1 MPRQW
6 DIVEVPGESWPA
18 EGGEETFL
26 AVVVSSAFASEKA
39 NVYWVCPIRS
49 SAGKRIEPGYV
60 PLRQYMPPAFKSW
73 GNAMDGLF
81 GRKEWSTPVELD
93 KAKDMVR
100 TDLVITVTRH
110 EMKASNF
117 GSVDAATR
125 KRMTM
130 ALRRFAAFTVPAR

>member
-18 EGGEETFL
+18 EGGGDSFL

-49 SAGKRIEPGYV
+49 SAGLRVEPGYV
-60 PLRQYMPPAFKSW
+60 PIKQFMPQPFKSW
-73 GNAMDGLF
+73 GKRLDNML
-81 GRKEWSTPVELD
+81 GRKAMTVPVEMSNTL
-93 KAKDMVR
+93 DMVR

-110 EMKASNF
+110 EMKATNY
-117 GSVDAATR
+117 GAVDIVTR
-125 KRMTM
+125 KRMAG
-130 ALRRFAAFTVPAR
+130 ALRRFAAFTAPPK

>member
-18 EGGEETFL
+18 EGGDETFL

-39 NVYWVCPIRS
+39 NVFWVCPIRA
-49 SAGKRIEPGYV
+49 SAGKRIEAGYV
-60 PLRQYMPPAFKSW
+60 PLKQFIPPQFRSW
-73 GNAMDGLF
+73 GPRMDKLF
-81 GRKEWSTPVELD
+81 DRKPMTMPIEMDAV
-93 KAKDMVR
+93 KDMVR

-110 EMKASNF
+110 EMKATNY
-117 GSVDAATR
+117 GSVDGATR

-130 ALRRFAAFTVPAR
+130 ALRRFAAFTAPPR

>member
-18 EGGEETFL
+18 EGGDETFL

-60 PLRQYMPPAFKSW
+60 PLKQFMPLPFHSW
-73 GNAMDGLF
+73 GKTLDGLF
-81 GRKEWSTPVELD
+81 GRKEQTVPVGLD
-93 KAKDMVR
+93 GVKDMVR

-110 EMKASNF
+110 EMKATNY
-117 GSVDAATR
+117 GAVDAMTR
-125 KRMTM
+125 KRMAA
-130 ALRRFAAFTVPAR
+130 ALRRFAAFTAAK